1 MMINRE
7 LYMQKVRPFIDKNL
21 VKVITG
27 VRRCGK
33 SVMMQLI
40 QAELKKVG
48 IKEQQMLAINFE
60 DMSYTS
66 LTDAT
71 SLHDEVMRK
80 FSANPTLK
88 YLFFDEIQ
96 EVKEWER
103 CINSLLS
110 KGQFD
115 IYITGSNAN
124 LLSGEL
130 ATFLAG
136 RYVEINLYPFSF
148 KEFLD
153 LFNLKTAESSV
164 DANFKRYLQVG
175 GFPFIQHF
183 IDDPLAIAQYLKDI
197 YSSVLIKDVMKR
209 NQFRD
214 VDLLERTL
222 LYVIAHVGETFSAN
236 SISKFF
242 KSEGRKVAP
251 ETILNQLRGCEEAFL
266 FHKVPRVDLIGKQ
279 ILQVNEKYYMVD
291 HGIRQAVYGSNQ
303 RDIQRILENVVYMEM
318 LRRDYTVRV
327 GRVGDQ
333 EVDFVCEKAGE
344 RLYIQVSYLLASDET
359 VEREFGS
366 LLMIDDNFPKYV
378 LSMDQFDL
386 SRQGIIHQ
394 YLPDFLLGRK

>member
-1 MMINRE
+1 MINRE

>member
-1 MMINRE
+1 MINRE

-266 FHKVPRVDLIGKQ
+266 FHKVPRVDLIGMQ

-318 LRRDYTVRV
+318 LRRDYTVTV

-366 LLMIDDNFPKYV
+366 LLKIDDNFPKYI

-394 YLPDFLLGRK
+394 YLPDFLLGRI